1 MTWQAVDITTGAT
14 ALSIWPPVIYYFV
27 SIIVGGGLYIGRHF
41 VEKYANITV
50 FLIYVFCV
58 LFIAALHYCLFKFG
72 AEFASGVLRVHLDVY
87 AYDSIHFGS
96 IAFALVYIFA
106 VPSKFK

>member
-1 MTWQAVDITTGAT
+1 MNWQDIDISSGGST
-14 ALSIWPPVIYYFV
+14 LSMWPPVIYYFV
-27 SIIVGGGLYIGRHF
+27 SIIVGGGLYFGRFF

-50 FLIYVFCV
+50 FFIYGFFV
-58 LFIAALHYCLFKFG
+58 LLIAAIHYCLFRFG
-72 AEFASGVLRVHLDVY
+72 AEFASDILRVHLDVY

-96 IAFALVYIFA
+96 IAFALIYIFA